1 MSNEL
6 ITIIVFGG
14 IVLLFAL
21 VIILSVCISNACIKK
36 ARAKWYKTLATNSD
50 LYALVQ
56 LCNKQWDTYDK
67 LSDMARNYQKQ
78 IDLLMSGIDYV
89 PSYIADHRR
98 AEAEN
103 YKVLYYQTRAE
114 ADKWH
119 YDYNHS
125 IKTLDEY
132 CKEHNLQR
140 F

>member
-1 MSNEL
+1 MSTEL

-14 IVLLFAL
+14 IVLLFTL
-21 VIILSVCISNACIKK
+21 VTILSLCISNACIKK
-36 ARAKWYKTLATNSD
+36 ARAKWYKALATNSD